1 MNPNTAAFVPG
12 HPYQQSHGDVA
23 SINNFPDSN
32 TAPYISSS
40 DITPR
45 VSEFPSMEALRTS
58 LQTLSG
64 AYQDT
69 CSLADRSQTTM
80 MAQQLP
86 GTPRETELVSRSSQR
101 PDPSP
106 LHRLSNLDLQ
116 DAPER
121 SQVLAV
127 YTQSVDKTTNPGYMP
142 IGSLVNLKGPPKWGV
157 VKISNIP
164 YGVTKPEVF
173 QFIGRQARP
182 ITEEMGCPIH
192 IIMERST
199 AKTMDCYVEF
209 QTVTDAY
216 ETVKRINRV
225 HSNGRVPRLG
235 GRHVDVEIS
244 DQDALLKD
252 LFPRANCVKWE
263 AGMPKIQPNHDQ
275 ISCSGFNGFFT
286 SEEIIMAIRHAE
298 LPRRSPFSEKCPQR
312 TYESTISTIYKFP
325 WYAPWTYTVADRN
338 QLFELANRH
347 IQCLATG
354 IKHKTVGLLEKLLRE
369 LLQAGLSCPGFS
381 ERQKYTLCMNSQIE
395 SEINKLSVMSKWFP
409 FDTLSNKPDFHED
422 IHTYYADLI
431 SQGVVPDLGNS
442 GLINKFPKDIPYLSS
457 PYGCIWLEWSQD
469 AAKVHWED
477 AVEYEMKILHDLVL
491 HGWMNDDRSNML
503 NLNLRRPSGELSFP
517 RGFSDRRNMSLSLYP
532 SDTEESQAQTDSSS
546 RSGVYISH
554 FRRAS
559 ESAGSCS
566 ISGLSG
572 PSSTWTHALLLD
584 SSFEAR
590 PAYRHHRKTESSPMC
605 LTPTT
610 NNWNPEMTS

>member
-1 MNPNTAAFVPG
+1 MKPDTASFVPG
-12 HPYQQSHGDVA
+12 HPYQQSQGGVVFLSD
-23 SINNFPDSN
+23 FPDSN
-32 TAPYISSS
+32 TSTYFSSNG
-40 DITPR
+40 ITPGAC
-45 VSEFPSMEALRTS
+45 EFPSMKTLMSS
-58 LQTLSG
+58 LQTLPDPTHD
-64 AYQDT
+64 AHDLVDQT
-69 CSLADRSQTTM
+69 QLTITAQRSRM
-80 MAQQLP
+80 
-86 GTPRETELVSRSSQR
+86 PRETETVPRSPQH
-101 PDPSP
+101 PDVLPS
-106 LHRLSNLDLQ
+106 HRFNNLDIKGS
-116 DAPER
+116 PER

-142 IGSLVNLKGPPKWGV
+142 IGSLVTLKGPPKWGV
-157 VKISNIP
+157 VKISNIL

-192 IIMERST
+192 IIMDRST

-209 QTVTDAY
+209 QTVRDAH
-216 ETVKRINRV
+216 ETVERINRL
-225 HSNGRVPRLG
+225 HDNGRVPRLG
-235 GRHVDVEIS
+235 GRHVDVEVS

-252 LFPRANCVKWE
+252 LFPRARCIKWE
-263 AGMPKIQPNHDQ
+263 AGMPKVQPNDDQ
-275 ISCSGFNGFFT
+275 LACSGFNGFFT

-312 TYESTISTIYKFP
+312 TYESTISTLHKFP
-325 WYAPWTYTVADRN
+325 WYAPWTYTVEDRN

-369 LLQAGLSCPGFS
+369 LLQACLRCPGFN

-395 SEINKLSVMSKWFP
+395 SEIKKLPDMNKWFP
-409 FDTLSNKPDFHED
+409 FDTLSFKPDFHED
-422 IHTYYADLI
+422 IHMYYADLI
-431 SQGVVPDLGNS
+431 SQGTVPDLGRS
-442 GLINKFPKDIPYLSS
+442 SLVNKFPKDIPYLSS
-457 PYGCIWLEWSQD
+457 PYGSIWLEWSQN
-469 AAKVHWED
+469 AANVYWED

-503 NLNLRRPSGELSFP
+503 NLNLRRPSEELSFP
-517 RGFSDRRNMSLSLYP
+517 RGLSDRRNLSLSLCP
-532 SDTEESQAQTDSSS
+532 SDTDESQTQTDSSS
-546 RSGVYISH
+546 RSGVYILP

-559 ESAGSCS
+559 ESAGSGS
-566 ISGLSG
+566 ISGLRG

-590 PAYRHHRKTESSPMC
+590 PAYRQHRKTESSPMC

-610 NNWNPEMTS
+610 NSWGPHIIG